1 MPILPA
7 QSLLPLLLLLAVMSA
22 ASLYALAALGH
33 FPRSTR
39 HVSLAPSLGNVVLW
53 GSIAAVVIS
62 VPIAVVAAWSLIP
75 WYAAIIAAGAGILV
89 APLLLQYFSDEF
101 VDGWRALIWFSG
113 ATVAPAIALAWQ
125 LAR

>member
-1 MPILPA
+1 MPMLPI
-7 QSLLPLLLLLAVMSA
+7 QSLLPLLLFTLLLLA
-22 ASLYALAALGH
+22 ASLHGLAALGH

-39 HVSLAPSLGNVVLW
+39 GPSSLVLW
-53 GSIAAVVIS
+53 GSIAAAALS
-62 VPIAVVAAWSLIP
+62 IAIAATAAWWLIP

-89 APLLLQYFSDEF
+89 APLLLQHFSDEF

-113 ATVAPAIALAWQ
+113 ASLVPAVALVWQ